1 MKKVIGFVKFVR
13 IVGSWTATVTSQFRK
28 FCTVVTYQVHRL
40 NYCIW
45 TWGGEW
51 ALSLRIL
58 VFTYVRWVVAG
69 QLHGDKRRRIGFW
82 NHSWTTFH
90 HVYEQY
96 FFITIFQPLCFRYR
110 RPHMQAPSSP
120 MWLRKAE
127 SHSLPIAAFSLM
139 IETTK
144 KACCHQVHINA
155 VIYRFFRS
163 SFFATI
169 WSHSWGM

>member
-58 VFTYVRWVVAG
+58 VFTYVRWVVALG
-69 QLHGDKRRRIGFW
+69 VRKWLVSADLLGERDRARICSNAPLAPSLPRLGTNSGIANVLYYSRFLELAMNW
-82 NHSWTTFH
+82 SLRLREVFAWW
-90 HVYEQY
+90 
-96 FFITIFQPLCFRYR
+96 IKIFQTYY
-110 RPHMQAPSSP
+110 
-120 MWLRKAE
+120 
-127 SHSLPIAAFSLM
+127 
-139 IETTK
+139 
-144 KACCHQVHINA
+144 INLL
-155 VIYRFFRS
+155 
-163 SFFATI
+163 
-169 WSHSWGM
+169 